1 MNTPDYTAPDWVHS
15 ALVIIDMQLDF
26 MDGGAS
32 PIPGTTEA
40 LEPMAEAASAFRSAG
55 KPIVHVVRLYEP
67 GGTDVDLPRR
77 ALVEGGAKIVAPGSS
92 GSQIPAQLLEESTTL
107 DTATLL
113 DGHPQVLGDDEIV
126 LFKPRWSAFHRT
138 PLDAWLRA
146 RDVTTVVVAG
156 CNLPNC
162 PRASLFDASE
172 RDFRTVLVT
181 DAVSQATDERLEDLR
196 RIGVNPM
203 TVAEIRDSLAT
214 STERTSN

>member
-1 MNTPDYTAPDWVHS
+1 MIEPDYTSPEWAHS
-15 ALVIIDMQLDF
+15 ALIIIDMQLDF
-26 MDGGAS
+26 LEGGAS

-40 LEPMAEAASAFRSAG
+40 LGAMAEVASAFRTAG

-67 GGTDVDLPRR
+67 GGSDVDLPRR
-77 ALVEGGAKIVAPGSS
+77 ALVESGAKIVAPASP
-92 GSQIPAQLLEESTTL
+92 GSQIPQQILAETTALEPQ
-107 DTATLL
+107 TLL
-113 DGHPQVLGDDEIV
+113 DGHPQILGAEEVV

-138 PLDAWLRA
+138 PLEAWLRA

-181 DAVSQATDERLEDLR
+181 DAVSQATDERLDDLR
-196 RIGVNPM
+196 GIGVNLV
-203 TVAEIRDSLAT
+203 TVGELRESLAT
-214 STERTSN
+214 SAEQS